1 MNNLPYYSDNNK
13 KMYKKTI
20 YFQWIFLFYFLL
32 NFLIVK
38 CEDYVCKTKNDFSK
52 TECFNNI
59 IKLPNDY
66 RAGHFVTTK
75 NGELILEYSEDTT
88 PGGGRLFYRL
98 KPDGRGYYP
107 GDNPIKQIEINETF
121 ATKNEAGDDITC
133 SGRYEAR
140 NMLINLVGDSTKKEY
155 LFSTSSWYSFT
166 ELYDIESHDYWT
178 WFTSNFF
185 DMPKTTN
192 DRFRYIFSF
201 IYSLFNEPG
210 TTNYFIIYIQYEKGD
225 AESDRYIIKKFSFQK
240 EESSISRTI
249 NTSKENLDNY
259 DNRAISA
266 VLMEGVQKLVIYYIN
281 KALSLRIKSYNY
293 DLSEDKEAEVH
304 SNMILRNNE
313 NKGEGNFFEGIYLSG
328 IYTAIIYYT
337 SLHQPESLHI
347 KLYKYDTGLEYRFH
361 RMIEKQIGMS
371 SLHIRIYNN
380 ALFKINE
387 NRLILTCVNDNKV
400 LHIYLIDFYKDYT
413 KILITKYN
421 FGLSTYS
428 LYKDMASYYYNN
440 LILFTITITDN
451 SNKKYSLLMHFGY
464 SNGTDSY
471 IDISHYLL
479 DSDNTDIGQYNIFN
493 YFKSTKVIEN
503 NIFDYQEDDKV
514 KLVGFPQ
521 ELIIKDNN
529 TRTLAN
535 GSSITSNPKIYQNQD
550 LIKTSRNYS
559 IYYQLYVKEPDFEHF
574 IANSQSSILFQG
586 ESGTEISSII
596 NDEDVKTEYA
606 SRIHEPLPGRTIK
619 VDFKLCFEYCETCK
633 KLGITENHQ
642 YCITCLESYR
652 FDYFNY
658 FGIYPSNCV
667 PVNHFYDN
675 ETGNI
680 EECKGDNYNYYYN
693 TTDGKRYCFKRSY
706 PCPPPY
712 PYLNETTHECI
723 NYSLPTTIPEIPP
736 TTIPENPSTYIEK
749 VPSTITPIITPST
762 VTPVPKPDTTITVK
776 PEPTVP
782 RERCTYYLL
791 VEGKCDFSKDTNTE
805 VYEKL
810 KNDVVETYPDG
821 GPSAGVEIKD
831 DLYFQLTTN
840 NNQLAVLNG
849 TIPNE
854 NNLSIID
861 LGECAN
867 ILIRENN
874 LPENTDLIILK
885 LENMTLVSN
894 EKSIQYEVY
903 APGQSQKLD
912 LSVCSNTKIEIYYPI
927 ELDEETKKLY
937 EALKKQGYDL
947 FDKNSKFYKDICTPY
962 KSEDGTDII
971 LADRNNDF
979 FAKHEIVCQA
989 NCDYSSYSSNTNF
1002 VKCTCNVVEKER
1014 IEAEEPKRVTSKK
1027 VDSFIDIL
1035 KYSNYK
1041 VMLCYKLVFRAVTF
1055 YKNLGSIFTMIYFI
1069 GYLISFG
1076 FFLYQ
1081 GITPFK
1087 IEVSKLFRKKRDIR
1101 NIKSTNPNIGL
1112 EDKNKQKKDLKVN
1125 VISNKKLKELID
1137 LEESKKNKRDE
1148 LNKEKNKNRTI
1159 DIFKSNDLIESNIA
1173 MNNNNTNIN
1182 NNNNNINNGNNIYNN
1197 NTINKSSLK
1206 RTIKNKKKSVKLI
1219 DAIKDPKERDK
1230 LEREKNITYSQE
1242 HNKGN
1247 IVVKSYLDKA
1257 VKTKNSKDNFPPKR
1271 RNELNKIEDVKSSN
1285 NFKSDDKLDSD
1296 IIIHIGKLKNKEISS
1311 TEKKSFTKE
1320 DLLIKEGTNTNIG
1333 LNENK
1338 EKVLEQSQETF
1349 KFQNKDKNNLTDFE
1363 LNRLTYFEAL
1373 KLDDRLFLKVYWSHM
1388 KREHPIVY
1396 TFMAWNDYNLFFT
1409 KLSKFFFE
1417 LSTIMAF
1424 NALFFSNDAM
1434 HDIYVTGGSYNLGH
1448 HMVQMV
1454 LTIIIY
1460 QVLGIL
1466 LNYLTLTDIDYYKIK
1481 GKKDT
1486 ITQKEV
1492 IDIINCIKYRFIGFY
1507 VFTFLVFLF
1516 YWYLNSA
1523 FCAVYEYTQSIFI
1536 VDHIICYVFA
1546 LIYSAVIYFLPTG
1559 LRKISFIS
1567 QKTKVFIIVYK
1578 ISQFIP
1584 IF

>member
-1 MNNLPYYSDNNK
+1 MYNLPYFSDYSK
-13 KMYKKTI
+13 KMDKKVVYYK
-20 YFQWIFLFYFLL
+20 WIFLFYFLL

-38 CEDYVCKTKNDFSK
+38 CADRVCKTNNNL
-52 TECFNNI
+52 ENQNCFNHI
-59 IKLPNDY
+59 IKLPLKY
-66 RAGHFVTTK
+66 RAGRFVTTK
-75 NGELILEYSEDTT
+75 KGELIIEYSEDET

-107 GDNPIKQIEINETF
+107 GDNPIKQFELSEKIEANDEN
-121 ATKNEAGDDITC
+121 KNKKSF

-140 NMLINLVGDSTKKEY
+140 NILIQLENDATGKEY
-155 LFSTSSWYSFT
+155 LFSTSSWYSLS
-166 ELYDIESHDYWT
+166 ELYDLESDNHWT
-178 WFTSNFF
+178 WFTSIFF
-185 DMPKTTN
+185 DMPHEGDNYK
-192 DRFRYIFSF
+192 YIFSY
-201 IYSLFNEPG
+201 IYSLLNIPN
-210 TTNYFIIYIQYEKGD
+210 TKYYILVYVQFYVKTGENNPSSSNLY
-225 AESDRYIIKKFSFQK
+225 AIKKFSFK
-240 EESSISRTI
+240 SENNTI
-249 NTSKENLDNY
+249 TRYINKDITNENNY
-259 DNRAISA
+259 DNRVISA
-266 VLMEGVQKLVIYYIN
+266 IIMEEINILVVYYVRDNAGTKLYAQAYNYELEEDKEVEVSSFALAQGVGNYFEGLYLKGAYTVVIYY
-281 KALSLRIKSYNY
+281 L
-293 DLSEDKEAEVH
+293 
-304 SNMILRNNE
+304 NN
-313 NKGEGNFFEGIYLSG
+313 NAPSG
-328 IYTAIIYYT
+328 
-337 SLHQPESLHI
+337 LWL
-347 KLYKYDTGLEYRFH
+347 KLYKYDSNNGFVSNTYKE
-361 RMIEKQIGMS
+361 INTN
-371 SLHIRIYNN
+371 SLNTYIYNN
-380 ALFKINE
+380 IISKINE
-387 NRLILTCVNDNKV
+387 NRVIFACVNGNQ
-400 LHIYLIDFYKDYT
+400 LYIYLFDFFYDYT
-413 KILITKYN
+413 KVLVTMYN
-421 FGLSTYS
+421 FYLSQSSAYT
-428 LYKDMASYYYNN
+428 LEKDMALYYYNN
-440 LILFTITITDN
+440 LILFTITIKYYNDHN
-451 SNKKYSLLMHFGY
+451 NKYSLLMHFGY

-471 IDISHYLL
+471 INISPYLL
-479 DSDNTDIGQYNIFN
+479 DSNNSDVTHSNLFE

-503 NIFDYQEDDKV
+503 NIFDYVEDNQI
-514 KLVGFPQ
+514 KLVGIPP
-521 ELIIKDNN
+521 ELLLYKSDNTPLN
-529 TRTLAN
+529 N
-535 GSSITSNPKIYQNQD
+535 GSIITENPKMYQNQD
-550 LIKTSRNYS
+550 VIKTSRNYS
-559 IYYQLYVKEPDFEHF
+559 LYYQLYVKEPDFDDF
-574 IANSQSSILFQG
+574 INNAMHAYIFEGAFGVENQTYDTSL
-586 ESGTEISSII
+586 
-596 NDEDVKTEYA
+596 KTEYA
-606 SRIHEPLPGRTIK
+606 KRIGDPLPGRTIK

-633 KLGITENHQ
+633 ILGITEDHQ

-652 FDYFNY
+652 FDYFNF

-667 PVNHFYDN
+667 PVNYFYDN

-736 TTIPENPSTYIEK
+736 TTIPENPTTYIEK

-776 PEPTVP
+776 PTVP
-782 RERCTYYLL
+782 RERCTYNLL
-791 VEGKCDFSKDTNTE
+791 VAGKCDFSKDTNTE

-821 GPSAGVEIKD
+821 GHSAGVEIKD

-849 TIPNE
+849 TIQNE

-1002 VKCTCNVVEKER
+1002 VKCICNVVEKER

-1112 EDKNKQKKDLKVN
+1112 EDKNKQKKDIKVN

-1182 NNNNNINNGNNIYNN
+1182 NNNNNINKDNNIYNN

-1219 DAIKDPKERDK
+1219 DAIKDPKEKDK

-1296 IIIHIGKLKNKEISS
+1296 IIIHTGKLKNKEISS

-1546 LIYSAVIYFLPTG
+1546 LIYSAIIYFLPTG

>member
-1 MNNLPYYSDNNK
+1 MNNLPFFSDDIK
-13 KMYKKTI
+13 KMEKNVM
-20 YFQWIFLFYFLL
+20 YFKWIFLFYFLL

-59 IKLPNDY
+59 IKLPLDY
-66 RAGHFVTTK
+66 RAGRFVTTK
-75 NGELILEYSEDTT
+75 NGELIIEYSEDAT

-98 KPDGRGYYP
+98 NPDGRGYYP
-107 GDNPIKQIEINETF
+107 GDNPIKQIEISETF
-121 ATKNEAGDDITC
+121 ATKNEAGVDITC

-166 ELYDIESHDYWT
+166 ELYDIESHNYLT
-178 WFTSNFF
+178 WFTSDFF
-185 DMPKTTN
+185 GMPKITN
-192 DRFRYIFSF
+192 DRYRYIYSY
-201 IYSLFNEPG
+201 IYSLLNEPD
-210 TTNYFIIYIQYEKGD
+210 TTNYFIVYIQYV
-225 AESDRYIIKKFSFQK
+225 SDNAKSDCYMIKKFSFQR
-240 EESSISRTI
+240 EEGSINRTI
-249 NTSKENLDNY
+249 HTSLQNTDNY

-266 VLMEGVQKLVIYYIN
+266 VIMEKDKKLVIFYIKN
-281 KALSLRIKSYNY
+281 THKLCIKSYSY
-293 DLSEDKEAEVH
+293 SLDEDKEIQIEEDFDV
-304 SNMILRNNE
+304 ST
-313 NKGEGNFFEGIYLSG
+313 GYGNFFEGVYLSDS
-328 IYTAIIYYT
+328 YTALIYYPKND
-337 SLHQPESLHI
+337 QPILLSI
-347 KLYKYDTGLEYRFH
+347 KLYQYVSTLDNRFS
-361 RMIEKQIGMS
+361 MKINKQLGIY
-371 SLHIRIYNN
+371 SLHTYIYNN

-387 NRLILTCVNDNKV
+387 NRIILACVNDDKV
-400 LHIYLIDFYKDYT
+400 LYIYLFDFYISYT
-413 KILITKYN
+413 KILVTKYN
-421 FGLSTYS
+421 FGLSSYS
-428 LYKDMASYYYNN
+428 LYKDMALYYYNN
-440 LILFTITITDN
+440 LILFTITITDSSN
-451 SNKKYSLLMHFGY
+451 SNNKFSLLMHFGY

-471 IDISHYLL
+471 IDISHYLS
-479 DSDNTDIGQYNIFN
+479 DSDNTDTEQYNIFN

-514 KLVGFPQ
+514 KLVGFPE
-521 ELIIKDNN
+521 ELIIKDTNDI
-529 TRTLAN
+529 TLSN
-535 GSSITSNPKIYQNQD
+535 GSSITSNPKISQNQA

-559 IYYQLYVKEPDFEHF
+559 IYYQLYVKEPDFDHF
-574 IANSQSSILFQG
+574 KSNSIDTFLFEG
-586 ESGTEISSII
+586 ENGNNIDPIS
-596 NDEDVKTEYA
+596 DDVKDEYA

-633 KLGITENHQ
+633 KLGITKNDQ

-667 PVNHFYDN
+667 PENHFYDN

-680 EECKGDNYNYYYN
+680 EECANNNYNYYYN
-693 TTDGKRYCFKRSY
+693 TTDGKRYCFKREY

-712 PYLNETTHECI
+712 PYLNQTTHECL

-736 TTIPENPSTYIEK
+736 TTIPENPTTYIEK

-762 VTPVPKPDTTITVK
+762 ITPVPKVDTTITVK

-821 GPSAGVEIKD
+821 GHSAGVEIKD

-849 TIPNE
+849 TIQNE

-979 FAKHEIVCQA
+979 FAKHEIVCQS
-989 NCDYSSYSSNTNF
+989 NCDYSSYSSNTNL

-1112 EDKNKQKKDLKVN
+1112 EDKNKQKKDIKVN

-1159 DIFKSNDLIESNIA
+1159 DIFKSNDLIVSNIA

-1182 NNNNNINNGNNIYNN
+1182 NNNNNINNDNNIYNN

-1219 DAIKDPKERDK
+1219 DAIKDPKEKDK

-1296 IIIHIGKLKNKEISS
+1296 IIIHTGKLKNKEISS

-1546 LIYSAVIYFLPTG
+1546 LIYSAIIYFLPTG